1 MAKRKSISY
10 SQFSQWDKCPYMWKL
25 NYVDRLSVFTD
36 NIHTL
41 FGTSMH
47 EVLQEYLKVMYTQSI
62 KEADQ
67 LYLDEQLED
76 RLKKNFLEI
85 VKKNGGDE
93 FCTKDQMVEFYEDGL
108 KILDYFKKKRNQY
121 FSKRG
126 YELVGIEIALDYGLP
141 KNIKFRGYIDLIIKD
156 TVRNRIKII
165 DIKTSTMGWNKYQK
179 ADKNK
184 TDQLLLYKQFYSKQ
198 HDVPMDRI
206 EVEYFIVKR
215 KLYENMDF
223 PQKRIQTFTPA
234 NGKPSINKVIR
245 RLELFMDDCFTDD
258 GEYRDDH
265 TYNKLPS
272 KKNCRWCDFR
282 DKPELCDKNGVKV

>member
-1 MAKRKSISY
+1 MAKKKSISY

-25 NYVDRLSVFTD
+25 SYVDKLSVFTD
-36 NIHTL
+36 NIYTL

-47 EVLQEYLKVMYTQSI
+47 EVLQEYLRVMYTQSI
-62 KEADQ
+62 KEADE
-67 LYLDEQLED
+67 LYLEEQLED

-85 VKKNGGDE
+85 MKKNGGEE
-93 FCTKDQMVEFYEDGL
+93 FCTKNDMVEFYEDGL

-126 YELVGIEIALDYGLP
+126 YELVGIETALDYGLP

-165 DIKTSTMGWNKYQK
+165 DIKTSTMGWNKWQK

-184 TDQLLLYKQFYSKQ
+184 TNQLLLYKQFYSKQ
-198 HDVPMDRI
+198 HDIPMDRI

-223 PQKRIQTFTPA
+223 PQKRIQTFIPA
-234 NGKPSINKVIR
+234 NGTPSINKVNR
-245 RLELFMDDCFTDD
+245 RLEQFMDDCFTDD

-265 TYNKLPS
+265 IYNKLPS
-272 KKNCRWCDFR
+272 KKNCRWCDYR
-282 DKPELCDKNGVKV
+282 DKPELCDKKGAKV

>member
-1 MAKRKSISY
+1 MAKKKSISY
-10 SQFSQWDKCPYMWKL
+10 SQFSQWDVCPWMWKL
-25 NYVDRLSVFTD
+25 NYVDKLGTFTD

-47 EVLQEYLKVMYTQSI
+47 EVLQEYLKVMYSDSI
-62 KEADQ
+62 KAADE
-67 LYLDEQLED
+67 LLLNEELED
-76 RLKKNFLEI
+76 RLKKNFMEI
-85 VKKNGGDE
+85 TQRNGGEE

-108 KILDYFKKKRNQY
+108 KILDFFKKKRNMY

-126 YELVGIEIALDYGLP
+126 YELIGIETALNYDLP

-165 DIKTSTMGWNKYQK
+165 DIKTSTHGWNKYQK

-184 TDQLLLYKQFYSKQ
+184 TDQLLLYKKFYSQQ

-215 KLYENMDF
+215 KLWENTDF
-223 PQKRIQTFTPA
+223 PQKRIQTFIPA
-234 NGKPSINKVIR
+234 NGTPSINKVNR
-245 RLELFMDDCFTDD
+245 RLDAFMDDCFTDD

-265 TYNKLPS
+265 TYSKVPT
-272 KKNCRWCDFR
+272 KKNCRYCEFK
-282 DKPELCDKNGVKV
+282 DKPELCDKDGVKV

>member
-1 MAKRKSISY
+1 MSKRKSISY

-25 NYVDRLSVFTD
+25 NYVDRLSEFTD
-36 NIHTL
+36 NIYTL

-47 EVLQEYLKVMYTQSI
+47 EVLQEYLRVMYTKSI

-67 LYLDEQLED
+67 LYLDEMLED
-76 RLKKNFLEI
+76 RLKINFLEI
-85 VKKNGGDE
+85 MKENGGVE
-93 FCTKDQMVEFYEDGL
+93 FCSKDQMVEFYEDGV
-108 KILDYFKKKRNQY
+108 KIIDFFKKKRNQY

-126 YELVGIEIALDYGLP
+126 YELVCIETSLDYGLP

-198 HDVPMDRI
+198 HDIPMDRI

-223 PQKRIQTFTPA
+223 PQKRIQTFIPA

-245 RLELFMDDCFTDD
+245 RLESFMDDCFTED

-265 TYNKLPS
+265 IYIKTPS

-282 DKPELCDKNGVKV
+282 DKPDLCDKNGVKV